1 MDRRGERTL
10 LAERIDRDLG
20 PFDPR
25 HLEALVEVDRAR
37 FVRGADKGRA
47 NDDVPL
53 ALDDTGHATVSAPH
67 AYLLSFRLLE
77 LAKGDRVVELGTGT
91 GYGAALASFVVGAEG
106 TVTTFEIEPVLAL
119 TARELLVPDRNVRVV
134 DGDAMASAPLWE
146 TPERVTCTFAIEKIP
161 DAWIASLPR
170 GAILVAP
177 VGPRDRTQRL
187 VRVVMMDD
195 GPRVTEHGGVRYVFN
210 RGRV

>member
-37 FVRGADKGRA
+37 FVRSNDKARA

-53 ALDDTGHATVSAPH
+53 ALDDFGQATVSAPH

-91 GYGAALASFVVGAEG
+91 GYGAALASFVVGGEG
-106 TVTTFEIEPVLAL
+106 VVTTFEIESALAI
-119 TARELLVPDRNVRVV
+119 TARELLRPERNVTVLE
-134 DGDAMASAPLWE
+134 GDAIASAPLWRS
-146 TPERVTCTFAIEKIP
+146 PARVTCTFAVESIP
-161 DAWIASLPR
+161 DEWVASLPR

-195 GPRVTEHGGVRYVFN
+195 GPRVTDHGGVRYVFN
-210 RGRV
+210 RGGS